1 MHPRPDMLNYDIAL
15 VDFICY
21 PLTGGHI
28 SCFERRSVRG
38 EENPHVYFDVASINY
53 HLVCSHGSCHCPMSC
68 GKQVLATNSTLLAL
82 DFIQKNGGAISVNE
96 YNRHTQGSGA
106 GRALGTLFVSMST
119 NTVNQDKWANLY
131 AI

>member
-1 MHPRPDMLNYDIAL
+1 
-15 VDFICY
+15 
-21 PLTGGHI
+21 
-28 SCFERRSVRG
+28 
-38 EENPHVYFDVASINY
+38 
-53 HLVCSHGSCHCPMSC
+53 MSC